1 MPHRLNYVS
10 LVAGLF
16 AIAASS
22 HAASVSSNAQD
33 KLNQL
38 LLGKDVRA
46 LVEMPA
52 YKDGIDI
59 YYTPPSGKRVD
70 ERGLDLGEM
79 TKWLKD
85 KGVGVDRDEWTTITN
100 VKFDSDTIEIHL
112 GGGGEGRRG
121 SNHANK
127 VGAGYKRAGGSRI
140 NFKYQRDLRDRDL
153 DPDLFLIFMARMLDT
168 SKIKD
173 ALEEKAMPVE
183 FRDAIT
189 AKTVREGMTY
199 QMVLM
204 SMGDPDQKNVAETTD
219 SSLRESWFYLKDGH
233 RWVVKFENG
242 KVASY
247 QVF

>member
-1 MPHRLNYVS
+1 L
-10 LVAGLF
+10 GLP
-16 AIAASS
+16 
-22 HAASVSSNAQD
+22 NAQEN
-33 KLNQL
+33 LNKL

-70 ERGLDLGEM
+70 ERGLDLAAM

-85 KGVGVDRDEWTTITN
+85 KGVGVDRDEWATITN
-100 VKFDSDTIEIHL
+100 VKFDTDMIEIHL

-127 VGAGYKRAGGSRI
+127 VGSGYKRAGGSRI
-140 NFKYQRDLRDRDL
+140 NFRYQRNLNERDL
-153 DPDLFLIFMARMLDT
+153 DPELFLIFMSRVLDT

-173 ALEEKAMPVE
+173 SLAEKSMPAE
-183 FRDAIT
+183 FRDAIS
-189 AKTVREGMTY
+189 AKTVHEGMTY

-204 SMGDPDQKNVAETTD
+204 SMGDPDQKKVDDTSDVGLHET
-219 SSLRESWFYLKDGH
+219 WFYLKDGH

-242 KVASY
+242 KVAKY

>member
-1 MPHRLNYVS
+1 MRVHFSRAAFLLLPLVVLRSPLLASGPSGAQETLNK
-10 LVAGLF
+10 
-16 AIAASS
+16 I
-22 HAASVSSNAQD
+22 
-33 KLNQL
+33 
-38 LLGKDVRA
+38 LLGKDVRC

-52 YKDGIDI
+52 YKEGVDI
-59 YYTPPSGKRVD
+59 YYTPPSGKRTD
-70 ERGLDLGEM
+70 ERGLDLGGL

-100 VKFDSDTIEIHL
+100 VKFDTDKIEIHL

-140 NFKYQRDLRDRDL
+140 NFMYQRDLRDRDL
-153 DPDLFLIFMARMLDT
+153 DPDLFLIFMSRVLDV

-173 ALEEKAMPVE
+173 SLAQKNMPVE
-183 FRDAIT
+183 FRDAIN
-189 AKTVREGMTY
+189 ARTVREGMTY

-204 SMGDPDQKNVAETTD
+204 SMGEPDQKKVDESSDVGLHET
-219 SSLRESWFYLKDGH
+219 WFYLKEGH
-233 RWVVKFENG
+233 RWVVKFDNG
-242 KVASY
+242 KVGKY

>member
-1 MPHRLNYVS
+1 MLHRLNYVS
-10 LVAGLF
+10 LVVGVF

-46 LVEMPA
+46 LIEMPA

-153 DPDLFLIFMARMLDT
+153 DPDLFLIFMSRMLDT

-173 ALEEKAMPVE
+173 SLEEQAMPVE
-183 FRDAIT
+183 FRDAINS
-189 AKTVREGMTY
+189 KTVREGMTY

>member
-1 MPHRLNYVS
+1 MPHRLKYLCLLAAVIATATGS
-10 LVAGLF
+10 FAG
-16 AIAASS
+16 ST
-22 HAASVSSNAQD
+22 SSNAQE
-33 KLNQL
+33 KLNQI

-100 VKFDSDTIEIHL
+100 VKFDADAIEVHL

-127 VGAGYKRAGGSRI
+127 VGSGYKRAGGSRI

-153 DPDLFLIFMARMLDT
+153 DPDLFLIFMSRMLDT
-168 SKIKD
+168 SKIKES
-173 ALEEKAMPVE
+173 LEEKTMPVE
-183 FRDAIT
+183 FRDAING
-189 AKTVREGMTY
+189 KTVREGMTY

-204 SMGDPDQKNVAETTD
+204 SMGDPDQKKVDETTD
-219 SSLRESWFYLKDGH
+219 ASLHETWFYLKDGH

-242 KVASY
+242 KVGSY

>member
-1 MPHRLNYVS
+1 MFHHVKHFC
-10 LVAGLF
+10 LVTGLLAITANSFAG
-16 AIAASS
+16 SS
-22 HAASVSSNAQD
+22 SSAAQD
-33 KLNQL
+33 NLDKV

-46 LVEMPA
+46 LIEMPA

-59 YYTPPSGKRVD
+59 YYTPPSGKRTD

-100 VKFDSDTIEIHL
+100 VKFDSDMIEIHL

-140 NFKYQRDLRDRDL
+140 NFKYQRDLHDRDL
-153 DPDLFLIFMARMLDT
+153 DPDLFLIFMARVLDT

-173 ALEEKAMPVE
+173 SLAEKTMPVE
-183 FRDAIT
+183 FRDAINS
-189 AKTVREGMTY
+189 KTVREGMSY

-204 SMGDPDQKNVAETTD
+204 SMGDPDQKKVDDTNDA
-219 SSLRESWFYLKDGH
+219 SLRETWFYLKDGH